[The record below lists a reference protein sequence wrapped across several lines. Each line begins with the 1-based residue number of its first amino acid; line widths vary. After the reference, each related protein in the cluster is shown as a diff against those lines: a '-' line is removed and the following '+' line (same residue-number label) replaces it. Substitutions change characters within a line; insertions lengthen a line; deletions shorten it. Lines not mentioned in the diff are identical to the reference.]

1 MGPEDLMP
9 PAPFSLALYLIVR
22 VYDTTDLTAATLM
35 ESRQATED
43 VLRAPNVQV
52 VWRTCPAGRAST
64 TGHDAGPGHAVTDQA
79 DCERPLD
86 SQELV
91 MRITTARPETAPDWL
106 GYSYVDTARRTGT
119 LATVFADRIRSAAG
133 RLGMETGTLMGRAM
147 AHELIHLILG
157 TTAHARTGLMRP
169 DWMAPPQP
177 NDWLLSRIE
186 AERVQRGL
194 IARTVTVAPPPVVAT
209 GQSEC
214 LTVACAAKS
223 ELLSTRP

>member
-1 MGPEDLMP
+1 MGPEHVMH

-35 ESRQATED
+35 ESRRAMED
-43 VLRAPNVQV
+43 VLRSPHVRV

-64 TGHDAGPGHAVTDQA
+64 TRHDAAPGHTVTDQA

-106 GYSYVDTARRTGT
+106 GYSYVDTAR
-119 LATVFADRIRSAAG
+119 
-133 RLGMETGTLMGRAM
+133 
-147 AHELIHLILG
+147 
-157 TTAHARTGLMRP
+157 TGLMRP

-177 NDWLLSRIE
+177 NDWLLSRLE

-194 IARTVTVAPPPVVAT
+194 IARTAT
-209 GQSEC
+209 WRHR
-214 LTVACAAKS
+214 
-223 ELLSTRP
+223 LSSQPASRSA